1 MLMKKFKD
9 VFFDLDHTLWD
20 FDKNSKYTFKKI
32 LNDNKINIDL
42 DDFLATY
49 IPINSNYWSLY
60 RENNISKDKLRYGRL
75 IDTFKALDRDVSTE
89 IISKLSNDYI
99 KHLSS
104 FNFLIDGT
112 ISILK
117 YLNGRY
123 KLHIITNGFQEVQNL
138 KLINSGI
145 DNFFD
150 TITNSE
156 MAGVKK
162 PNEKI
167 FQLAI
172 NKAKTDFD
180 SSIMIGDN
188 LEADVQGALNVGM
201 NAILFNYHKVNVP
214 KGVNSINKLDQLKN
228 YL

>member
-1 MLMKKFKD
+1 MMNKKFKD
-9 VFFDLDHTLWD
+9 IFFDLDHTLWD

-42 DDFLATY
+42 DIFLKTY
-49 IPINSNYWSLY
+49 IPINNDYWKLY

-75 IDTFKALDRDVSTE
+75 IDTFKALDRDVSDK
-89 IISKLSNDYI
+89 IIYKLSDDYI

-104 FNFLIDGT
+104 FNFLIDET
-112 ISILK
+112 IPILK
-117 YLNGRY
+117 YLDSKYN
-123 KLHIITNGFQEVQNL
+123 LHIITNGFQEVQNL

-145 DNFFD
+145 DNFFKSV
-150 TITNSE
+150 TNSE

-162 PNEKI
+162 PNQKI

-172 NKAKTDFD
+172 NKANADFN

-188 LEADVQGALNVGM
+188 LEADINGAFNVGM
-201 NAILFNYHKVNVP
+201 DAILFNYHKISVP
-214 KGVNSINKLDQLKN
+214 KGVTSINNLNQLKD